1 MTTTLELL
9 SNATFSDD
17 KRLPV
22 ILNTRGD
29 ITFYK
34 LHYAEREP
42 VFGEY
47 STSAKNREK
56 YDGSIVYKFDENNR
70 LLDEITIWP
79 GKYGKTNHIAYTAFQ
94 CYVIQNNDT
103 KKITLVYKGSMGI
116 WDLTWKIFATQ
127 TN

>member
-1 MTTTLELL
+1 MTTLELL
-9 SNATFSDD
+9 INATFADD

-22 ILNTRGD
+22 IFTGRGD
-29 ITFYK
+29 ITLYK
-34 LHYAEREP
+34 LHYAERQP
-42 VFGEY
+42 VLGEY
-47 STSAKNREK
+47 STTTTNRGK
-56 YDGSIVYKFDENNR
+56 YDGSSVYKFDESNR

-79 GKYGKTNHIAYTAFQ
+79 GKYAKTNHIAYTAFN
-94 CYVIQNNDT
+94 CYVIQNNYT